1 MKVLLYLEKLQYCL
15 TMQEMWETWVPSL
28 DREDPLEECMTTHS
42 SVLAWRIA
50 WTEEPGGLQSWGHK
64 ESDTT
69 EWIHT
74 RHTTIKKYRVSWFEF
89 FKHSISKTEKY
100 DWNVSFLKATNEIVN
115 YDRFE
120 GTRMFF
126 LIQALALHGPKT
138 FPAWGK
144 KKKHLPL
151 HFLVAVCSWDKTSPT
166 LSTKRGLTLL
176 SVEVT
181 GVFWQTADSQGRPE
195 RDQAT
200 SSFLCSAQCW
210 IRLISRWF
218 HITEA

>member
-1 MKVLLYLEKLQYCL
+1 
-15 TMQEMWETWVPSL
+15 
-28 DREDPLEECMTTHS
+28 
-42 SVLAWRIA
+42 
-50 WTEEPGGLQSWGHK
+50 
-64 ESDTT
+64 
-69 EWIHT
+69 
-74 RHTTIKKYRVSWFEF
+74 
-89 FKHSISKTEKY
+89 
-100 DWNVSFLKATNEIVN
+100 
-115 YDRFE
+115 
-120 GTRMFF
+120 MFF

-195 RDQAT
+195 RDRAT
-200 SSFLCSAQCW
+200 SSFLCSAQC
-210 IRLISRWF
+210 
-218 HITEA
+218 